1 MVLCFVRDSKD
12 TILASCQRRIAN
24 QVIKCDTH
32 AVNMCVCVMDAFIP
46 QFEKQS
52 PTRRVIDALLMRGRF
67 VGSASDQNI
76 STLAA
81 RPSVGTFIQ
90 STFGWVHARVSI
102 VREKQTPKVSRASIN
117 LGAWQ
122 PQPNETNSEK
132 KKHEQPNHDRG
143 EHFRVW
149 WTTAPFPKWSA
160 NTHVRIQT
168 DAWEINGSS
177 QLVHI
182 YLLGQIIYT
191 CVFWS
196 FCSKILDGVSLWC
209 CNGVI

>member
-1 MVLCFVRDSKD
+1 M
-12 TILASCQRRIAN
+12 AN

-32 AVNMCVCVMDAFIP
+32 AVKMCVCVMDAFIP

-81 RPSVGTFIQ
+81 RVRPSAHL
-90 STFGWVHARVSI
+90 SRARLGECMRESI

-132 KKHEQPNHDRG
+132 KKHEQPNHDPR
-143 EHFRVW
+143 
-149 WTTAPFPKWSA
+149 
-160 NTHVRIQT
+160 
-168 DAWEINGSS
+168 
-177 QLVHI
+177 
-182 YLLGQIIYT
+182 
-191 CVFWS
+191 
-196 FCSKILDGVSLWC
+196 
-209 CNGVI
+209 